1 MVVPTQG
8 GRLVLLDDVEEV
20 DEEVELLDV
29 LDDDE
34 WLDELELLE

>member
-20 DEEVELLDV
+20 EDEVELLDV

-34 WLDELELLE
+34 